1 MIKNLINAYD
11 IKHIVCVQKRNGK
24 EAICIGSPYIS
35 DIIVIGMD
43 GTLIKPYKTDSYS
56 PNEDLVRYMKEFT
69 ADPEKLKRIVQSK
82 DTFEKL
88 TSVWIYE
95 KNRIFKKQCEN
106 VGYPYTTTDGVLMYN
121 NTTFT
126 TKKEA
131 LLYARQSN
139 KIEWRYL
146 NEVIN
151 WKRIKFFFES
161 LADFIYIRIIQ
172 PFKQ

>member
-1 MIKNLINAYD
+1 MIKALIKEYD
-11 IKHIVCVQKRNGK
+11 IKHIVCVQKRNSK

-43 GTLIKPYKTDSYS
+43 GTLIKPYKTDSFY
-56 PNEDLVRYMKEFT
+56 PNEELVRYMKEFT

-82 DTFEKL
+82 DTFENL
-88 TSVWIYE
+88 TTVWIYE
-95 KNRIFKKQCEN
+95 HHRIVKKQCEEI
-106 VGYPYTTTDGVLMYN
+106 GYPNTTTDGYLMYN
-121 NTTFT
+121 NTSFE

-131 LLYARQSN
+131 LQYARKSTA
-139 KIEWRYL
+139 IEWRYL
-146 NEVIN
+146 KEVIN

>member
-1 MIKNLINAYD
+1 MIKNLVKEYD

-43 GTLIKPYKTDSYS
+43 GTLIKPYKTDSFY
-56 PNEDLVRYMKEFT
+56 PNEELVRYMQEFT

-82 DTFEKL
+82 DTFENL
-88 TSVWIYE
+88 TTVWIYE
-95 KNRIFKKQCEN
+95 NRRIFKKQCEEI
-106 VGYPYTTTDGVLMYN
+106 GYPNTTTDGFLMYN
-121 NTTFT
+121 NTTFE

-131 LLYARQSN
+131 LKYARQSTA
-139 KIEWRYL
+139 IEWRYL
-146 NEVIN
+146 KEVIN
-151 WKRIKFFFES
+151 WKRIKYFFES
-161 LADFIYIRIIQ
+161 LADFIFIRIIQ